1 MRVRAISFRFRVAI
15 VAVIIS
21 VFAVSVPLHAQSM
34 EWVRQFGTNRRDE
47 GLAVA
52 KGPSGVYVT
61 GNTVGVF
68 PGQTQAALNDRD
80 VFLTKY
86 DEQGN
91 AVWSRQFG
99 SAAVAQDDGTGVAVD
114 LTGVYVVG
122 WTQGAL
128 AGQTGLGS
136 VDAYIRKYDFNGNVV
151 WTRQFGTAAQDE
163 ALGVAADGTGIYVVG
178 STQGPLGAGS
188 PANPGQDAFIRRY
201 DANGNEV
208 WTRQFGTTT
217 GDSESAVGVATDS
230 TGIYVAGVTGGDF
243 AGRIGGRD
251 GFLRKYDAGGNA
263 VWTRQFGT
271 NTTDDV
277 FAVAAGSQGI
287 YVGGDTSGIFPG
299 QSKVGNG
306 LYDAYVVK
314 FDPSGNQQWV
324 KEFGTQYEDWVIGLA
339 VGGGSVVVA
348 GHADDSLNGQP
359 WTGSGLVMLLDF
371 DGNVQSPPI
380 QFGNGVNDNANAVAV
395 DATGAYVAG
404 TKQGNALGQT
414 SLGDLDVFAMKVALP
429 PPTSLPFTVPNL
441 SGVSTTTDGTGGL
454 SVGHATIEPTTGT
467 APSGVAI
474 FGYTQNGVL
483 VTEAG
488 VPDSPLITSGRVYG
502 EINATGTVNTGLA
515 ISNPTGQSATF
526 SFTITDGAGATV
538 KSGSQTILPNQQ
550 IASFLNEPPYSVANG
565 FRGTLTFT
573 SNVGLGVIA
582 LRSLIN
588 ERSDFL
594 ITTLPVIDLSR
605 GASIG
610 TQVIPH
616 FAVGTGWQTQI
627 ILVNPTD
634 TAQTGTVEFM
644 GPGSGST
651 PGAPVTVNIDGT
663 AGTSAAYT
671 VPPKSSVKLVIAAT
685 VDALTYGSV
694 RILPTSAGPA
704 PTPLVIFGYKPGQFT
719 LSEAGV
725 PVTMG
730 SAFRMYVEASQLPV
744 IVSGFAI
751 ANSTNTAA
759 TVTLE
764 LFTLQGTAVG
774 ASVTRALPAS
784 GQLVGYLSD
793 FFPNLVQPFQGVLR
807 VTTTATAVSVVAL
820 RQRYNQRGDYLV
832 TTTPPMLENAP
843 PGAGMRSFP
852 HFVNGDGYSTQFI
865 LYSGTAGQSSS
876 GNVRFRRQNGNALGV
891 RLR

>member
-1 MRVRAISFRFRVAI
+1 MRVHANSFRFGTALAAMVI
-15 VAVIIS
+15 VAV
-21 VFAVSVPLHAQSM
+21 FGVSLPVHAQNI
-34 EWVRQFGTNRRDE
+34 EWVRQFGTNLFDE

-52 KGPSGVYVT
+52 KGPSSVYVT
-61 GNTVGVF
+61 GHTVGVF
-68 PGQTQAALNDRD
+68 PGQPLASQGKPD
-80 VFLTKY
+80 VFLTRY

-91 AVWSRQFG
+91 AIWSRQFG
-99 SAAVAQDDGTGVAVD
+99 STEQDHGTGVVVD

-122 WTQGAL
+122 WTEGAL
-128 AGQTGLGS
+128 PGQSFLGDY
-136 VDAYIRKYDFNGNVV
+136 DAFIRKYDFNGNVL
-151 WTRQFGTAAQDE
+151 WTRQFGTVAQE
-163 ALGVAADGTGIYVVG
+163 QAFGVATDGTGIYVVG
-178 STQGPLGAGS
+178 YTQGGLAPGT
-188 PANPGQDAFIRRY
+188 PANPGEDAFIRRY

-208 WTRQFGTTT
+208 WTKQFGSPS
-217 GDSESAVGVATDS
+217 GDAERALGVATDA
-230 TGIYVAGVTGGDF
+230 TGIYVAGTTGGDL
-243 AGRIGGRD
+243 AGSIGNQD
-251 GFLRKYDAGGNA
+251 GFLRKYDSSGNA
-263 VWTRQFGT
+263 IWTRQFGT
-271 NTTDDV
+271 NSTDDV
-277 FAVAAGSQGI
+277 FAVAAGAQGI
-287 YVGGDTSGIFPG
+287 YVGGDTVADFPG
-299 QSKVGNG
+299 QKKVGG
-306 LYDAYVVK
+306 LYDAYVNK
-314 FDPSGNQQWV
+314 FDPAGNQVWV
-324 KEFGTQYEDWVIGLA
+324 REFGSIYDDWVLGLA
-339 VGGGSVVVA
+339 VGGGSLVVV
-348 GHADDSLNGQP
+348 GHAGDSVNGQT
-359 WTGSGLVMLLDF
+359 WTGSGLVMLFDF
-371 DGNVQSPPI
+371 DGNVQVPPI
-380 QFGNGVNDNANAVAV
+380 QFGNGVNDNANGVAV

-404 TKQGNALGQT
+404 AKQGPALGQVH
-414 SLGDLDVFAMKVALP
+414 LGDQDVFAMKISLP

-441 SGVSTTTDGTGGL
+441 SGISTTTDGTGSL
-454 SVGHATIEPTTGT
+454 SVGHATIEPSSGT

-474 FGYTQNGVL
+474 FGYTKDGVL

-502 EINATGTVNTGLA
+502 EISATGTINTGLA
-515 ISNPTGQSATF
+515 ISNPTDQAATF

-538 KSGSQTILPNQQ
+538 KSGTQTIPGYQQ

-573 SNVGLGVIA
+573 SNAPLGVIA
-582 LRSLIN
+582 LRSLFN
-588 ERSDFL
+588 ERNDFL

-605 GASIG
+605 GASTG

-634 TAQTGTVEFM
+634 TAQTGSVEFM

-663 AGTSAAYT
+663 AGTSTAYT

-685 VDALTYGSV
+685 ADALTYGSV
-694 RILPTSAGPA
+694 RIVPTNAGPA
-704 PTPLVIFGYKPGQFT
+704 PTPLVIFGYKPGQYT

-744 IVSGFAI
+744 ILSGFAI
-751 ANSTNTAA
+751 ANTTNTAA

-764 LFTLQGTAVG
+764 LFTLQGTSVG

-793 FFPNLVQPFQGVLR
+793 FFPNLAQPFQGVLR

-832 TTTPPMLENAP
+832 TTTPPTLENAP
-843 PGAGMRSFP
+843 PGAGKRSFP
-852 HFVNGDGYSTQFI
+852 HFVNGDGYTTQFI
-865 LYSGTAGQSSS
+865 LYSGTAGQSA